1 MANDNDDKLSK
12 QLEDV
17 QSYAILT
24 EEIGAGRA
32 PRPATPGSPAAPGS
46 SPLGQIVE
54 GALREVLGWRP
65 RATDA
70 QGFVAAL
77 NQSFSVKEV
86 EGHVEWSWTPR
97 TYAIAAEMG
106 AVTGAQASIYSR
118 ARAMLD
124 QSLPLLN
131 GISPLRPDFDLE
143 DSEAI
148 RAIVRSSLTELVG
161 ELGREG
167 GPRISR
173 VDELFELL
181 LGEHSSLRDT
191 ENVAGQLGL
200 LRDRFGMRRQFVNT
214 IGEEQNLTNF
224 LILVDNSN
232 SLRQTWISQRHFF
245 DLKGTDVFLGTQLV
259 LLSRALTVV
268 SESVEEV
275 YFAMD
280 SVFLGQA
287 ERQITEL

>member
-1 MANDNDDKLSK
+1 
-12 QLEDV
+12 
-17 QSYAILT
+17 
-24 EEIGAGRA
+24 
-32 PRPATPGSPAAPGS
+32 
-46 SPLGQIVE
+46 
-54 GALREVLGWRP
+54 
-65 RATDA
+65 
-70 QGFVAAL
+70 
-77 NQSFSVKEV
+77 
-86 EGHVEWSWTPR
+86 
-97 TYAIAAEMG
+97 IAAEMG

-173 VDELFELL
+173 VDEPFDLLL

-245 DLKGTDVFLGTQLV
+245 DLKGTDVFLGTQMV
-259 LLSRALTVV
+259 LLSRALAVV
-268 SESVEEV
+268 AESVEEA

-287 ERQITEL
+287 ER